1 MESTCYLTKLEQKR
15 KIYNE
20 FDYLNIEI
28 DKQNNIIKVKEFKSG
43 QSYYLNVLA
52 KNEKT
57 GEIITYKMVII
68 NISSSFKMSKIIIY
82 IFLII
87 TILVCL
93 YIAFILYR
101 KNKIQKLKIDF
112 IKDSNESHRK
122 NGNISKFNLNIIKN
136 KYNELKEDN
145 HELNDN

>member
-1 MESTCYLTKLEQKR
+1 MTKLEQKR
-15 KIYNE
+15 KIHNE

-28 DKQNNIIKVKEFKSG
+28 DKKSNIIKVKEFKSG

-112 IKDSNESHRK
+112 IKDSNESHGK